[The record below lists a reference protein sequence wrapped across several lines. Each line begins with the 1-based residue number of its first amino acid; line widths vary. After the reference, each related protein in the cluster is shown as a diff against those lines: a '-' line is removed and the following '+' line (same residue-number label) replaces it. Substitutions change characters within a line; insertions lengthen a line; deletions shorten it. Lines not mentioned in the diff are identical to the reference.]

1 MDTAPIAEDF
11 FKRLLHATDP
21 LEAVGTLADRWGVR
35 ARSTAPWFGLARPEH
50 QVTMVLIY
58 VGEVGNG
65 GHTQFFSN
73 RGGEIATRVQAAL
86 REIGLVELDAILGRA
101 CALFPDGEVPAGRAD
116 VDRILEAWGEDR
128 LAEIDRLDR
137 GVSRLDAYP
146 RLLTY
151 IREHESEV
159 LRPERRLDDPRG
171 AGGL

>member
-1 MDTAPIAEDF
+1 
-11 FKRLLHATDP
+11 
-21 LEAVGTLADRWGVR
+21 
-35 ARSTAPWFGLARPEH
+35 
-50 QVTMVLIY
+50 MVLIY

-116 VDRILEAWGEDR
+116 VDRLLEAWGEDR

-137 GVSRLDAYP
+137 RVSPLDAYP

-151 IREHESEV
+151 LREHENDV
-159 LRPERRLDDPRG
+159 LRPERGLDEPR
-171 AGGL
+171 

>member
-21 LEAVGTLADRWGVR
+21 VEAVGTLSDRWAVR
-35 ARSTAPWFGLARPEH
+35 AKATAPWFGLSRPEH

-73 RGGEIATRVQAAL
+73 RGGEIAARVQAAL
-86 REIGLVELDAILGRA
+86 REIGLVELEAILGCA
-101 CALFPDGEVPAGRAD
+101 CALFPDGKVPAGPAE
-116 VDRILEAWGEDR
+116 VDRLLKAWGEDR

-137 GVSRLDAYP
+137 RVSPLDAYP

-151 IREHESEV
+151 LREHEGEV
-159 LRPERRLDDPRG
+159 LRPERGVDEPR
-171 AGGL
+171 